1 MSLASLLSPSWK
13 ALIRA
18 TRGCEG
24 ERKRRAREQPLIAT
38 SRREKERNATPFVPR
53 STTPD
58 NFDIEAIA
66 RISREV
72 PCSAVEE
79 IPSSAPADE
88 NT

>member
-18 TRGCEG
+18 TRECEG
-24 ERKRRAREQPLIAT
+24 ERKRRAREQPLIAI
-38 SRREKERNATPFVPR
+38 RREKERNATPFVPR

-79 IPSSAPADE
+79 IPSSAPTDE
-88 NT
+88 NI